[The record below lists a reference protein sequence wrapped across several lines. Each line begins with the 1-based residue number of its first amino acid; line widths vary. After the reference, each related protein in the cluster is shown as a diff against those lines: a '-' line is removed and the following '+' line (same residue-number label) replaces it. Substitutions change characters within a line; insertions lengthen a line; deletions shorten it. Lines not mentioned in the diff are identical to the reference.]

1 MPSVSYSL
9 TPVCTK
15 RLLFFFPNVLSF
27 TFASCHIL
35 TPLKRF
41 SFCSLKESGKIRRTV
56 QLGIEKIRAVDER
69 HGLHVQLLIYLGKSF
84 GSKVCTAVNSTKQ
97 DKACG
102 SGAESQFVVNRLI

>member
-1 MPSVSYSL
+1 M
-9 TPVCTK
+9 
-15 RLLFFFPNVLSF
+15 LSF

-35 TPLKRF
+35 NPLILF

-84 GSKVCTAVNSTKQ
+84 ASKVCTTSISLPKKTKP
-97 DKACG
+97 
-102 SGAESQFVVNRLI
+102 VVVVLKVTL

>member
-1 MPSVSYSL
+1 M
-9 TPVCTK
+9 
-15 RLLFFFPNVLSF
+15 LSF
-27 TFASCHIL
+27 AFASCHIL
-35 TPLKRF
+35 SPLKRF

-97 DKACG
+97 DKACD
-102 SGAESQFVVNRLI
+102 SGAESQFVMNRLI

>member
-1 MPSVSYSL
+1 MSHTVSLQCVLRDY
-9 TPVCTK
+9 
-15 RLLFFFPNVLSF
+15 FFSPNVLSF
-27 TFASCHIL
+27 AFTSCHIL
-35 TPLKRF
+35 SPLKRFF

-84 GSKVCTAVNSTKQ
+84 GSKVCTTVNSTKQ